1 MSDIYLHKG
10 DFLEIIRSLKSNPS
24 PSKGELNL
32 HVSSLSSLFFSDFD
46 LNSFKNLN
54 NIKNNSDYD
63 ILKLYYCLGCIY
75 CRNKFPNL
83 NLINEVNKLE
93 FDERVYRKLLDEIF
107 SFIDNPNSVSLEKI
121 NNFTISDDI
130 KFLSYDIMFYL
141 STIDINTTFDLFPD
155 LVNDVFEYK
164 DDLLYLKN
172 MDTYQSVIKDRGSF
186 IIFFISKYYHK
197 FSDNDLFVCIKLLID
212 NKKFN
217 ILLLHLFIRLSFSYS
232 YNFHS
237 VLNYINNFFVFLPK
251 HSYYGISQYSNLLAF
266 LNSEFDPLLDWYEPL
281 LDKNNKTINY
291 LLEDDT
297 HILSHVNYQV
307 NSRFCLDA
315 IYETASFRRDNMKY
329 YNTKKS
335 SPLINVI
342 GGIHSL
348 SWANIGNNSF
358 STKLNLIYNDYTN
371 TDKNY
376 IFHYDS
382 LAKRLNSNSLYN
394 IILLDP
400 SFFNT
405 NDVSLIF
412 DNFITNISNIINS
425 NNLYLITLP
434 TIESSLYNN
443 LLNFDFYNKKHKE
456 INNVIVNKKIDY
468 DYNIIDINNYIKNN
482 KLIVSDSLL
491 NGYIIKPDII
501 FNIIESN
508 ILNNE

>member
-172 MDTYQSVIKDRGSF
+172 R
-186 IIFFISKYYHK
+186 
-197 FSDNDLFVCIKLLID
+197 
-212 NKKFN
+212 
-217 ILLLHLFIRLSFSYS
+217 
-232 YNFHS
+232 
-237 VLNYINNFFVFLPK
+237 
-251 HSYYGISQYSNLLAF
+251 
-266 LNSEFDPLLDWYEPL
+266 
-281 LDKNNKTINY
+281 
-291 LLEDDT
+291 
-297 HILSHVNYQV
+297 
-307 NSRFCLDA
+307 
-315 IYETASFRRDNMKY
+315 
-329 YNTKKS
+329 
-335 SPLINVI
+335 
-342 GGIHSL
+342 
-348 SWANIGNNSF
+348 
-358 STKLNLIYNDYTN
+358 
-371 TDKNY
+371 
-376 IFHYDS
+376 YD
-382 LAKRLNSNSLYN
+382 
-394 IILLDP
+394 
-400 SFFNT
+400 
-405 NDVSLIF
+405 
-412 DNFITNISNIINS
+412 
-425 NNLYLITLP
+425 
-434 TIESSLYNN
+434 
-443 LLNFDFYNKKHKE
+443 
-456 INNVIVNKKIDY
+456 
-468 DYNIIDINNYIKNN
+468 
-482 KLIVSDSLL
+482 
-491 NGYIIKPDII
+491 
-501 FNIIESN
+501 
-508 ILNNE
+508 